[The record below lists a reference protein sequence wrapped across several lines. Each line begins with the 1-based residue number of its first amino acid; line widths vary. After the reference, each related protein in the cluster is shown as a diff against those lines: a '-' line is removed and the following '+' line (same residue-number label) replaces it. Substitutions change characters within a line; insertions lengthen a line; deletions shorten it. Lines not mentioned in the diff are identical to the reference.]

1 VSTAVY
7 HIASDVFELVFMQQ
21 LFFFFDERMFQPYDV
36 RIPVL
41 VRPEERETLYS
52 SLVEMS
58 VPRTRGGAASF

>member
-41 VRPEERETLYS
+41 VRPETLYS